1 MNEPADE
8 LEAILGTPPSPSPP
22 GMHEAVFRLTER
34 ALRRGRWTRRFAK
47 LSAVAALVLLGGAVG
62 WFARPE
68 KLVVAAPPANPP
80 PAVVVVPVIIPVPQT
95 VPDSSASPVAR
106 TEPDSAAQAEL
117 LAEQA
122 DDRAEAAR
130 LYRQAGDL
138 YLDAAQ
144 DYRNAARCYR
154 LFLARAG
161 DKGLAPETADTWL
174 LTSLKNAAFKEKFHV
189 AKTDG

>member
-8 LEAILGTPPSPSPP
+8 LEAILGVPPSGSPP
-22 GMHEAVFRLTER
+22 GTQEAVFQLTRR
-34 ALRRGRWTRRFAK
+34 ALRRDRWSRRLAK
-47 LSAVAALVLLGGAVG
+47 VSAAAALALAGVAIG

-68 KLVVAAPPANPP
+68 QAALVASVANLPPE
-80 PAVVVVPVIIPVPQT
+80 VVVVPVVVPVFSPVPE
-95 VPDSSASPVAR
+95 SSAPPVVR

-122 DDRAEAAR
+122 NDRAEAAR
-130 LYRQAGDL
+130 FYRQAGDL

-154 LFLARAG
+154 LFLTHAG
-161 DKGLAPETADTWL
+161 EKGTVPEPADTWL
-174 LTSLKNAAFKEKFHV
+174 LTSLKNAAFKETVHV